1 MCVCFN
7 LIFIP
12 GSVHDLEYCVWFPC
26 PAVKSIQSINSSS
39 DSFPIHV
46 ISECYFQF
54 SVIYSGSLVA
64 LGKESICKAG
74 DSGSIPGVKDLLLR
88 EVVSH
93 SGVLAWDVL

>member
-1 MCVCFN
+1 M
-7 LIFIP
+7 
-12 GSVHDLEYCVWFPC
+12 W
-26 PAVKSIQSINSSS
+26 
-39 DSFPIHV
+39 V

-74 DSGSIPGVKDLLLR
+74 DSGSIPRVKDLLLR

-93 SGVLAWDVL
+93 SGILAWDVL